1 MCRILKLILLGLFL
15 NISCIQSQTNSVSE
29 KFRELSRPE
38 KCWVFKHPF
47 VAKKTWLITQ
57 KVIAVCDSIANVNT
71 LDRDKNGGQVDAFRH
86 AYWMALLSQ
95 QIGRRRGLKLGYA
108 HERANYIDYKRN
120 RLEDGSHPDKA
131 SKEMDL
137 FNNKR
142 GAQIGKENKKLSEI
156 ELQILIID
164 AIVAGKMKVI
174 KKDTLGNY
182 LDANNNIIPADSL
195 KGKWKNNKCLV
206 SSIRRK

>member
-1 MCRILKLILLGLFL
+1 MLKLVLLGVFV
-15 NISCIQSQTNSVSE
+15 NISYLQSQTNTISE
-29 KFRELSRPE
+29 NFRNLSRPE
-38 KCWVFKHPF
+38 KYWVLKHPF
-47 VAKKTWLITQ
+47 VAKKTWIITQ
-57 KVIAVCDSIANVNT
+57 KVIAVSDSMANVNT
-71 LDRDKNGGQVDAFRH
+71 LDGDKNGGQVDAFRH

-95 QIGRRRGLKLGYA
+95 QIGRRKVLKLGYA
-108 HERANYIDYKRN
+108 HERANYIDFKKN

-174 KKDTLGNY
+174 KKDILGNY
-182 LDANNNIIPADSL
+182 LDANNNIIPTDSL
-195 KGKWKNNKCLV
+195 KGKWENSKCVV

>member
-1 MCRILKLILLGLFL
+1 MCRMLKLVLLGVFV
-15 NISCIQSQTNSVSE
+15 NISYLQSQTNTISE
-29 KFRELSRPE
+29 NFRNLSRPE
-38 KCWVFKHPF
+38 KYWVLKHPF
-47 VAKKTWLITQ
+47 VAKKTWIITQ
-57 KVIAVCDSIANVNT
+57 KVIAVSDSMANVNT
-71 LDRDKNGGQVDAFRH
+71 LDGDKNGGQVDAFRH

-95 QIGRRRGLKLGYA
+95 QIGRRKVLKLGYA
-108 HERANYIDYKRN
+108 HERANYIDFKKN

-174 KKDTLGNY
+174 KKDILGNY
-182 LDANNNIIPADSL
+182 LDANNNIIPTDSL
-195 KGKWKNNKCLV
+195 KGKWENSKCVV